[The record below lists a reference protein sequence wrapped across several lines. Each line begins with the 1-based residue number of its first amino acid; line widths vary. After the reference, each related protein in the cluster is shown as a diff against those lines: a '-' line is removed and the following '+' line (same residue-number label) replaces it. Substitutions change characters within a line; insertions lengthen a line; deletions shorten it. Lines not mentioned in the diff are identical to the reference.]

1 MSDEL
6 KQIQI
11 FAEEAKEKQI
21 TNQGELEAAAEILK
35 EIKGRQKRV
44 KDIFGPIK
52 DKTHK
57 AWKEV
62 CDQEKGYL
70 DPLNKAESFLK
81 SKMGTYQMEQDR
93 IRREEEKRLQEEA
106 RKKEEARRKEQAEKT
121 GDNSI
126 LEKPIVVPQIKVQN
140 LEQPKGTS
148 FVEKWN
154 FKIVDPDKVPK
165 EFLVIDEKAIASIV
179 RVKKGNTNIPGVE
192 VYATKEVRQ
201 RV

>member
-6 KQIQI
+6 KQIQV
-11 FAEEAKEKQI
+11 FAEKAKDRQI
-21 TNQGELEAAAEILK
+21 TNQAELEDAAAVLK

-44 KDIFGPIK
+44 KEIFNPIK

-62 CDQEKGYL
+62 CDQESGYL
-70 DPLNKAESFLK
+70 KPLQQAESFLK
-81 SKMGTYQMEQDR
+81 GKMGDYQMEQDR

-121 GDNSI
+121 GDKSI
-126 LEKPIVVPQIKVQN
+126 MEKPIVVPQVKVQAP
-140 LEQPKGTS
+140 EQPKGTS

-154 FKIVDPDKVPK
+154 FKIIDPNKVPK
-165 EFLVIDEKAIASIV
+165 EFWFIDEKAIAGIV

-201 RV
+201 RA